1 MHLSTRIIFKFMENF
16 GFGCEPCWVQR
27 QPWKL
32 KIKNLL
38 TLTNKIWIYVFIY
51 MQWSEVLS

>member
-1 MHLSTRIIFKFMENF
+1 MHLSTHIVFKFMENF

-27 QPWKL
+27 QPWKP

-38 TLTNKIWIYVFIY
+38 TLTNKIWIYLFIY
-51 MQWSEVLS
+51 MQ